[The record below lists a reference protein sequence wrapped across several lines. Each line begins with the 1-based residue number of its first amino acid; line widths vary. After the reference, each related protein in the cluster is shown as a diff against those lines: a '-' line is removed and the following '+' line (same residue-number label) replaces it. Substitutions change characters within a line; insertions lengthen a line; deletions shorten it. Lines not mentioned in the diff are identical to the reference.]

1 MTDLSVPS
9 TVYRLNGG
17 CFEPG
22 HAIQLYINAGVNAS
36 GTIRYRSGRAEFY
49 RGRLDYAGLEDSN
62 AETFW
67 FP

>member
-9 TVYRLNGG
+9 TVYRLTGG

-22 HAIQLYINAGVNAS
+22 PAIQLYINAGVNAS
-36 GTIRYRSGRAEFY
+36 GTISYRSGRAEFY
-49 RGRLDYAGLEDSN
+49 RGRLDYAGLEESN